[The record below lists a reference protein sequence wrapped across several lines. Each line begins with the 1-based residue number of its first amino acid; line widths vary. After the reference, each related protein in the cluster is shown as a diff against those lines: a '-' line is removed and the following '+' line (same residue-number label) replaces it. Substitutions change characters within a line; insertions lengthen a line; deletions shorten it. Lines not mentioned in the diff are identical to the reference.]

1 MFGMGAPELLI
12 VLLLVVL
19 LFGASKI
26 PELGKSLGS
35 GLSNFK
41 RGLKEAEREERETAE
56 REKDANN
63 PIRVEAKTS
72 DPASTSTATSEKR
85 PATSTANSDRDA

>member
-12 VLLLVVL
+12 ILLLVVL

-26 PELGKSLGS
+26 PELGRSLGS

-41 RGLKEAEREERETAE
+41 RGLKEAEDAGSEQARTDERTI
-56 REKDANN
+56 K
-63 PIRVEAKTS
+63 VEAKTS
-72 DPASTSTATSEKR
+72 DAPKSDSTENKG
-85 PATSTANSDRDA
+85 

>member
-12 VLLLVVL
+12 ILLLVVL

-41 RGLKEAEREERETAE
+41 RGLKEAEREDQENAE
-56 REKDANN
+56 REKDAKG
-63 PIRVEAKTS
+63 PIRVEARTS
-72 DPASTSTATSEKR
+72 DSNTADKRPPASSTTSTTDDKSA
-85 PATSTANSDRDA
+85 